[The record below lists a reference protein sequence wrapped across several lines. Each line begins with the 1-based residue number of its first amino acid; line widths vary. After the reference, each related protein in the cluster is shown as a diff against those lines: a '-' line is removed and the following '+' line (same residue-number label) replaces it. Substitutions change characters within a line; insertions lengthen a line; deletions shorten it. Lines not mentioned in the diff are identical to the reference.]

1 MVPELDLA
9 RLPKIE
15 LHVHL
20 DTSLSFGTV
29 KSLVPGITEDEYL
42 RHYVAPARC
51 RDLHEFLGYT
61 ESSIALL
68 QTAEALDL
76 ALRWLLAELAADGV
90 IYAEIRF
97 APLLHTRAG
106 LTAEMIAETACSAL
120 AAGMAETPIQA
131 RLIFCTLRQFS
142 EAQSMETLQLALQY
156 RSRGVVGFDLAGDE
170 AGFPLDAHI
179 RAFEEAAHAGLPATA
194 HAGEALGPESVLDTL
209 IHLRPRR
216 IGHGVRSAEDPGLL
230 LHLVREGIHLEV
242 CPSSNIQT
250 GVFPDM
256 AAHSLAGLCQAG
268 VSLSLNTDGR
278 GLTRT
283 TLTAEYRAVQHT
295 FHWSKADF
303 YRVNCR
309 ALQAAFCDNP
319 TRDVLLAKLTS
330 AYLS

>member
-1 MVPELDLA
+1 MVPELDLTA
-9 RLPKIE
+9 LPKIE

-20 DTSLSFGTV
+20 DTSISYDTV
-29 KSLVPGITEDEYL
+29 AALVPGIGEEDY
-42 RHYVAPARC
+42 RRRYVAPPKC

-68 QTAEALDL
+68 QTAGALDL
-76 ALRWLLAELAADGV
+76 ALRRLLTELAADGV

-97 APLLHTRAG
+97 APLLHTRGG
-106 LTAEMIAETACSAL
+106 LHPEAVAETACNAL

-142 EAQSMETLQLALQY
+142 EAQSMDTLRLAFKFRQ
-156 RSRGVVGFDLAGDE
+156 RGVVGFDLAGEE

-179 RAFEEAAHAGLPATA
+179 RAFAEAANAGLPATA

-209 IHLRPRR
+209 IALKPRR
-216 IGHGVRSAEDPGLL
+216 IGHGVRSIEDPGLL
-230 LHLVREGIHLEV
+230 LHLIREGIHLEV

-256 AAHSLAGLCQAG
+256 AAHAVDKLFRAG
-268 VSLSLNTDGR
+268 VPLSLNTDGR

-283 TLTAEYRAVQHT
+283 TLTAEYLAVRDT
-295 FHWSKADF
+295 FHWTKADF
-303 YRVNCR
+303 YRMNR
-309 ALQAAFCDNP
+309 QALQAAFCDNP
-319 TRDVLLAKLTS
+319 TRDILLATLTS
-330 AYLS
+330 AYQS